1 LGSQD
6 LLLLELALGVRSIG
20 IHGLERI
27 STGLL
32 IGSKHVSIG
41 ILSVN
46 FRHTV
51 INIAVVVAQV

>member
-1 LGSQD
+1 
-6 LLLLELALGVRSIG
+6 LLELVSIGIRTIG

-32 IGSKHVSIG
+32 IGSKHISIC

-51 INIAVVVAQV
+51 INIAIVVAEV

>member
-1 LGSQD
+1 
-6 LLLLELALGVRSIG
+6 LLLLELALGIRTIG

-32 IGSKHVSIG
+32 IGSKHISIC

-51 INIAVVVAQV
+51 INVTVVVAKV